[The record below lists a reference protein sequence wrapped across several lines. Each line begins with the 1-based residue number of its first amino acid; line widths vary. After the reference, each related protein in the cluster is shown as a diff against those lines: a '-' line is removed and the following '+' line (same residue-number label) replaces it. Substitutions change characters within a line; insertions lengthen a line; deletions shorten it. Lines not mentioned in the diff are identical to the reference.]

1 VPHGGE
7 PDVHRAGS
15 SERDE
20 SQARLHCASVPNRGA
35 IIDGEKRRK
44 DVTMATKMATKA
56 KVVTTAAKARPV
68 VERVAKDEEFKK
80 HVRGAYGS
88 AKTIYDELFL
98 AAPELSA
105 SKTRAMVAKLA
116 ADPQLQDEVRNAIA
130 ELRGATTRAKKASN
144 PSHKGRNSLILAGI
158 MIGILYNPKTGP
170 DTRKWLKEKVF
181 GPEETFEFEAA

>member
-1 VPHGGE
+1 
-7 PDVHRAGS
+7 
-15 SERDE
+15 
-20 SQARLHCASVPNRGA
+20 
-35 IIDGEKRRK
+35 
-44 DVTMATKMATKA
+44 MATKVATKA
-56 KVVTTAAKARPV
+56 KVVSTAAKARPV
-68 VERVAKDEEFKK
+68 VERVAKDEEFKN

-98 AAPELSA
+98 AAPAPSA
-105 SKTRAMVAKLA
+105 SKTRAVVAKLA

-130 ELRGATTRAKKASN
+130 ELRGATTRAKKASSN
-144 PSHKGRNSLILAGI
+144 PSHKTRNSLILAGI